1 MLDEEWAND
10 AIHEGMSLGAD
21 FVDLFVEKN
30 VVSTLSFLDKKVK
43 DIKSGTDFGIGIRVI
58 FGKKVRSIQFLSQV

>member
-30 VVSTLSFLDKKVK
+30 VVSTLSFLDKKV
-43 DIKSGTDFGIGIRVI
+43 D
-58 FGKKVRSIQFLSQV
+58 